1 MQARSTAHAQIG
13 QPLLAAQFAIVRSRQ
28 CRAPVPALCRARRGY
43 VGLAI
48 HLLHLLKG
56 RVVHIVRYR
65 RPGSNRDLVGSFDG
79 DRVRD
84 VPVSSLAELWSFR
97 LSTLRTLVDEVGGD
111 GYPIEE
117 VEVLAP
123 IDGRT
128 EVWACGVTYEISREA
143 RVEESEGAKDAYEL
157 VYDADRPELFFKS
170 AAWRVVAD
178 GGAVAIRSDSTL
190 DVPEPEVALVI
201 NRFGQIVGYT
211 VCDDV
216 SSRSIEGENPLYLP
230 QAKIYLGS
238 CALGPMV
245 RPVWEVADP
254 YALGIEL
261 TIRRAGAVTWHGTA
275 STAQLHRKY
284 EDSRPLPDACRCVP
298 RRRRALDGHV
308 SRAPGTLQPR
318 SRRPRRDRDRP
329 DRHPE
334 HRGGTRPRRG
344 HRRHPWL
351 AA

>member
-1 MQARSTAHAQIG
+1 M
-13 QPLLAAQFAIVRSRQ
+13 
-28 CRAPVPALCRARRGY
+28 
-43 VGLAI
+43 
-48 HLLHLLKG
+48 
-56 RVVHIVRYR
+56 HIVRYR

-284 EDSRPLPDACRCVP
+284 EDLVRYLMRADVYPDGAVLSTGTCLVP
-298 RRRRALDGHV
+298 P
-308 SRAPGTLQPR
+308 APFSLEAGDLVEIGIDQIGTLSTEVVR
-318 SRRPRRDRDRP
+318 GLDAAIAASAGSRTRRCPCLPAEPTSRT
-329 DRHPE
+329 
-334 HRGGTRPRRG
+334 GSAV
-344 HRRHPWL
+344 
-351 AA
+351 AATWAAR